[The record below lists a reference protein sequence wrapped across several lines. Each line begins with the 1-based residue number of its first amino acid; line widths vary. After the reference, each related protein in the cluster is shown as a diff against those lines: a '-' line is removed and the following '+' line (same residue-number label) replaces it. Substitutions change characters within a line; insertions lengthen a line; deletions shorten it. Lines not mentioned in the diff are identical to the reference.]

1 MLLSSIVDPFELVQ
15 NNPSARQKL
24 IYYVYTPE
32 AELHVWQFPDK
43 TEHTSAACKQ
53 HM

>member
-1 MLLSSIVDPFELVQ
+1 MLLSSIVVPFELH
-15 NNPSARQKL
+15 NNPSAQQKL
-24 IYYVYTPE
+24 IYYVYIPE
-32 AELHVWQFPDK
+32 AELHVWQLSDE